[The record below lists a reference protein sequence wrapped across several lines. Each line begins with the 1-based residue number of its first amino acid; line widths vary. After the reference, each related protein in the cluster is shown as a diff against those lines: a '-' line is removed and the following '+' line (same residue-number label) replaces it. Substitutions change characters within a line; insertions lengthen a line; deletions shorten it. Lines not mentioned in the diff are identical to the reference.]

1 MIYRNY
7 EHYADPT
14 AGKAIE
20 NVMREC
26 RGLSD
31 RPLRPLRDE
40 EFFGTGFSDPSLRM
54 ADEIDKANWE
64 DLANAIIVQQA
75 EDYRR
80 CRRILRGRPGMKRT
94 SIFLLGEAEE
104 RLREIEA
111 FFQSFWFCQLTT
123 VDGEMI
129 LERLRKEED
138 ENDGKG
144 ISAASVSA

>member
-64 DLANAIIVQQA
+64 DLAIAIIAGQA
-75 EDYRR
+75 EDYRA
-80 CRRILRGRPGMKRT
+80 LRKQLRDNPRMPDTDRLLIEVEISG
-94 SIFLLGEAEE
+94 IELFFL
-104 RLREIEA
+104 
-111 FFQSFWFCQLTT
+111 SDWYCTLTN
-123 VDGEMI
+123 VDGRMI
-129 LERLRKEED
+129 LERLKKEED